1 MFLLFA
7 KSNIFVNKITLILI
21 LAIIS
26 GCSSQSRVQNS
37 ALTDKPL
44 ISSYSQKNYRP
55 SESDIAIFL
64 SFSGGGTRAAAF
76 SYGVLEALRDT
87 SIRINHI
94 EKNLLSEVDVIS
106 SVSGGS
112 FTSAYYGLYGNKI
125 FDDFEE
131 VFLKKD
137 IQKSLISGLLNPF
150 SWIKFTNSGFDR
162 TELAIDH
169 YDKTIFEKK
178 TFADFREDMPFIQ
191 INATDLNSGQP
202 FIFKQ
207 EYFDLLCSDLSNF
220 KVARAVTASS
230 AVPVAFAP
238 IALKNHNTCDKSKQL
253 EHLALS
259 TNNDNFRLHQMK
271 QSLNNYGKK
280 EDIQYVHLVDGG
292 IADNLGIRVLYDTIN
307 LTGGISALAKKL
319 LATPPKY
326 LVIIVVNAAVSPE
339 KRMNKTF
346 QEPSLSEQ
354 IEAISDAQI
363 HRYNTESIQLLKE
376 SLNDWAV
383 QLSNL
388 AGYQVRP
395 FFINISFDGIQDKTK
410 GHLIN
415 NVSTSLALPSDQI
428 DGLRKAARH
437 LLNQSHDFQLLLN
450 EFQ

>member
-1 MFLLFA
+1 MFLLFS
-7 KSNIFVNKITLILI
+7 KSHICAHKIIFIL
-21 LAIIS
+21 LLSIIS

-44 ISSYSQKNYRP
+44 ISSYSQKNHRP
-55 SESDIAIFL
+55 GESDIAIFL

-87 SIRINHI
+87 NIKINHT

-150 SWIKFTNSGFDR
+150 NWIKFTNSDFDR

-207 EYFDLLCSDLSNF
+207 EYFDLLCSDLSSF

-238 IALKNHNTCDKSKQL
+238 IVLKNHNTCDKSKQL

-259 TNNDNFRLHQMK
+259 TNNDNFRLLQMK
-271 QSLNNYGKK
+271 QSLSNYSNKD
-280 EDIQYVHLVDGG
+280 DIQYVHLVDGG

-307 LTGGISALAKKL
+307 LTGGISELAKKL
-319 LATPPKY
+319 SAAPPKY

-388 AGYQVRP
+388 AGYQVKP
-395 FFINISFDGIQDKTK
+395 FFINISFEGIQDKTK
-410 GHLIN
+410 EHLIN
-415 NVSTSLALPSDQI
+415 SVSTSLALPSDQV
-428 DGLRKAARH
+428 DGLRKAAGH
-437 LLNQSHDFQLLLN
+437 LLKQSHDFQLLLN
-450 EFQ
+450 EFR